1 MYGQVGHLRLAADGA
16 CYTECGRVAHARL
29 VEAVGAGAR
38 DDNRLFGGSSLQRQD
53 AEVAV
58 AHARVVGPV
67 VVGQY
72 QSVQRVLP
80 YGEGL
85 VVGERTTLGAE
96 VAFNNQ
102 PWKQDIK
109 LVSVMPEFRFWFNGR
124 PFTRQYVGL
133 VGNFSI
139 YDVAFEHVY
148 NGDALGLGLSF
159 GHAWT
164 LTKRISID
172 FSGSVGVI
180 GYKQMYHKKDELLEG
195 NGIVANSRG
204 HMLMPIKLGVS
215 LVYVIK

>member
-1 MYGQVGHLRLAADGA
+1 MKRTCSYIILI
-16 CYTECGRVAHARL
+16 VALSVFIPQKVSAQMI
-29 VEAVGAGAR
+29 AVKT
-38 DDNRLFGGSSLQRQD
+38 DVVKDLLMTPSLGVD
-53 AEVAV
+53 
-58 AHARVVGPV
+58 
-67 VVGQY
+67 
-72 QSVQRVLP
+72 
-80 YGEGL
+80 L

-109 LVSVMPEFRFWFNGR
+109 LVNVMPEFRFWFNGR